1 MEIVVKEIFE
11 KVNQT
16 LASIGKRVKD
26 VDFESVI
33 LSSGQIDLISWYIK
47 DSLVILV
54 SKSHGVFHGLSKKAD
69 SFDISFKR
77 TDDDDSEETIGENL
91 KSYVIDYCL
100 FRIFSLNGLDKH
112 MKTYYDLS
120 DSKCNDL
127 MYYLMKKDVPDEDSK
142 LSGTTGSCV

>member
-1 MEIVVKEIFE
+1 MEIVIKDIFE

-26 VDFESVI
+26 VDFENVI

-47 DSLVILV
+47 DSLSILV
-54 SKSHGVFHGLSKKAD
+54 SKSHGVFYGLSKKSD

-77 TDDDDSEETIGENL
+77 ANDDDSEETIGENL

-100 FRIFSLNGLDKH
+100 FRVFSLNGLDKF
-112 MKTYYDLS
+112 MKTYSDLT
-120 DSKCNDL
+120 DSKYNDL
-127 MYYLMKKDVPDEDSK
+127 MYYLMKKDIPNEDSK
-142 LSGTTGSCV
+142 LSGTTGMCV